1 MTSPIFTR
9 VPSCPS
15 SLPSRPVAL
24 VDTDA
29 LRHAEPRPVAL
40 SRVTVAVGY
49 AVVTVAI
56 STEAGALAERIAIAT
71 TMTTSTAAPI
81 VHLLI
86 QRCRRRGANDFDSRS
101 MESFERSG
109 VDTLRPCDKSGTN
122 YSGCSHFPLEEG
134 NQYTARKAFKESAA
148 REQNGRCACA
158 CGPHDS
164 PRHDGGCGTCAQP
177 LPPTSR
183 SAPRPTV
190 LPTIPVLSSLPLPPP
205 TAHPFP

>member
-40 SRVTVAVGY
+40 SRVTVAVGSG
-49 AVVTVAI
+49 VVTVAI
-56 STEAGALAERIAIAT
+56 STEVGALAERIAIAT

-109 VDTLRPCDKSGTN
+109 VDTLRPCDKSGAN

-134 NQYTARKAFKESAA
+134 NQYTARKSFQVSAA

-177 LPPTSR
+177 LPPTPR
-183 SAPRPTV
+183 SGARRTV
-190 LPTIPVLSSLPLPPP
+190 LAAIPVMSCLPWPAPKGQRLP
-205 TAHPFP
+205 

>member
-9 VPSCPS
+9 VPSCTPS
-15 SLPSRPVAL
+15 HSSRPVAL

-29 LRHAEPRPVAL
+29 LRHAETRPVAL

-122 YSGCSHFPLEEG
+122 YSGCSPSPLGDEACPGNPLAGGRGEGDVEEG
-134 NQYTARKAFKESAA
+134 VQGKRRPGAERPRRS
-148 REQNGRCACA
+148 RVR
-158 CGPHDS
+158 S
-164 PRHDGGCGTCAQP
+164 PRLAKTRRR
-177 LPPTSR
+177 LR
-183 SAPRPTV
+183 N
-190 LPTIPVLSSLPLPPP
+190 
-205 TAHPFP
+205 